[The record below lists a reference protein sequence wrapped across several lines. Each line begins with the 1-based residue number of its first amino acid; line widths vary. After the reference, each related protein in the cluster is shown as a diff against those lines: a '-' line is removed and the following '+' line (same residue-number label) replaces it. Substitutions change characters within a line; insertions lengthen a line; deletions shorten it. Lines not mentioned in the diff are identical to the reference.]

1 MDNEFAIPQQ
11 TRVWLTDG
19 VFKSSYQAY
28 SSYLIGR
35 GYSSWSVR
43 KYLCSVAHFA
53 HWLRKRRVK
62 LSQIDEALVRRFLDD
77 HLPRCDCPS
86 RTPRCR
92 NHVGPALNRLL
103 VVLRQRADIPPR
115 PDFTPLLIQEELKE
129 FDAHLDQVCGLAA
142 STRRLRTRIVRIFLS
157 ERFGASR
164 INMAQVK
171 PEHVHRFVVR
181 HLEGCKPSTG
191 KVLGIALRSYLR
203 FRGMHGD
210 HVRCLIAAIPQI
222 AQWRLASLPDTLSE
236 AELERFL
243 NAFDRQSAI
252 GRRDY
257 AMARCMVDL
266 GLRAGE
272 VASLQLDDLNWHD
285 GTLRLSAGKARRTDV
300 LPLPT
305 RTGRAIAQYLTDGRP
320 VSDSRA
326 VFLRHVAPLT
336 EPIGSSVVR
345 NTVRAAHA
353 RCGSDPRR
361 RGTHVLRHSV
371 GSRLVQAGVPMKEIA
386 DILRH
391 RCLDTTAI
399 YTTIDIS
406 SLARVALPWPGSAS

>member
-1 MDNEFAIPQQ
+1 MDNDFALPQQ
-11 TRVWLTDG
+11 TRAWLTDS
-19 VFKSSYQAY
+19 VLKPSYQAY
-28 SSYLIGR
+28 STYLIGR

-53 HWLRKRRVK
+53 HWLRKLRVE
-62 LSQIDEALVRRFLDD
+62 LSQIDEALIRRFLDE
-77 HLPRCDCPS
+77 HLPRCDCPL

-92 NHVGPALNRLL
+92 NHVGPALKHLL
-103 VVLRQRADIPPR
+103 IVLRQRADIPPR
-115 PDFTPLLIQEELKE
+115 ADSTPRLIHEELKE
-129 FDAHLDQVCGLAA
+129 FDAHLDQICGLAA
-142 STRRLRTRIVRIFLS
+142 STRTLRKRIVRIFLS

-164 INMAQVK
+164 IDMAQVK
-171 PEHVHRFVVR
+171 PEHIHRFVVS

-210 HVRCLIAAIPQI
+210 HVGCLTAAIPQI
-222 AQWRLASLPDTLSE
+222 AQWRFASLPATLSE
-236 AELERFL
+236 AELKRFL

-272 VASLQLDDLNWHD
+272 VASLQLEDLNWRD

-305 RTGRAIAQYLTDGRP
+305 QTGRAIAQYLTDGRP

-326 VFLRHVAPLT
+326 VFLRHIAPLT
-336 EPIGSSVVR
+336 NPIGSSVVR

-353 RCGSDPRR
+353 RCGSDPRW

-371 GSRLVQAGVPMKEIA
+371 GSRLIQAGVPMKEIA

>member
-1 MDNEFAIPQQ
+1 MDNDVVLLQR
-11 TRVWLTDG
+11 TRAWLMDG
-19 VFKSSYQAY
+19 VLEPCYQAY
-28 SSYLIGR
+28 LTYLIGR

-43 KYLCSVAHFA
+43 KYSCCVAHFA
-53 HWLRKRRVK
+53 YWLRKRRAK
-62 LSQIDEALVRRFLDD
+62 LSQIDEALIRYFLDE
-77 HLPRCDCPS
+77 HLPQCDCPL
-86 RTPRCR
+86 RTPRSR
-92 NHVGPALNRLL
+92 NHVRQALKHLL
-103 VVLRQRADIPPR
+103 VVLRQRADISRR
-115 PDFTPLLIQEELKE
+115 PDFTPRWTQREIRE

-142 STRRLRTRIVRIFLS
+142 STRRLRTRIVRTFLS
-157 ERFGASR
+157 QRFGASR

-171 PEHVHRFVVR
+171 PEHVHRFVVS
-181 HLEGCKPSTG
+181 HLEGCKPGTG

-210 HVRCLIAAIPQI
+210 SVLSLIAGIPQI
-222 AQWRLASLPDTLSE
+222 AQWRFESLPDTLSE

-243 NAFDRQSAI
+243 NAFDRKSAI

-272 VASLQLDDLNWHD
+272 VASLQLDDMNWHD
-285 GTLRLSAGKARRTDV
+285 GTLRLQAGKARRTDV
-300 LPLPT
+300 LPLPP

-326 VFLRHVAPLT
+326 VFLRHRAPLI
-336 EPIGSSVVR
+336 EPVGSSVVR

-353 RCGSDPRR
+353 RCGNDPRR

-406 SLARVALPWPGSAS
+406 GLARVALPWPGRAS

>member
-1 MDNEFAIPQQ
+1 LTHTL
-11 TRVWLTDG
+11 TRSAGWPH
-19 VFKSSYQAY
+19 
-28 SSYLIGR
+28 R
-35 GYSSWSVR
+35 
-43 KYLCSVAHFA
+43 
-53 HWLRKRRVK
+53 
-62 LSQIDEALVRRFLDD
+62 
-77 HLPRCDCPS
+77 
-86 RTPRCR
+86 
-92 NHVGPALNRLL
+92 
-103 VVLRQRADIPPR
+103 
-115 PDFTPLLIQEELKE
+115 
-129 FDAHLDQVCGLAA
+129 
-142 STRRLRTRIVRIFLS
+142 RRLRTRIVRTFLS

-164 INMAQVK
+164 INMARVK
-171 PEHVHRFVVR
+171 PEHVHRFVVS

-210 HVRCLIAAIPQI
+210 RVLSLIAGIPQI
-222 AQWRLASLPDTLSE
+222 AQWRFESLPDTLSE

-243 NAFDRQSAI
+243 NAFDRKSAI

-285 GTLRLSAGKARRTDV
+285 GTLRLQAGKARRTDV
-300 LPLPT
+300 LPLPP

-326 VFLRHVAPLT
+326 VFLRHRAPLI
-336 EPIGSSVVR
+336 EPVGSSVVR
-345 NTVRAAHA
+345 NTVRAPHA
-353 RCGSDPRR
+353 RCSNDPRR

-371 GSRLVQAGVPMKEIA
+371 GGRLVQAGVPMKEIA
-386 DILRH
+386 DILRR

-399 YTTIDIS
+399 YTRIDGSFLRGTAGKVSRPLDGGKRGTLLTARQIIPTHSPSIVRQSPALLISPHDSVDNTGINRPPRYLEDDRRPSEGDTSCEPLIS
-406 SLARVALPWPGSAS
+406 SDQEIFGRAVDHLCEQRARPSCQAAEPRVSGTVWRLSCRQFHPRV

>member
-1 MDNEFAIPQQ
+1 MDNDVVLLQR
-11 TRVWLTDG
+11 TRAWLTGG
-19 VFKSSYQAY
+19 VLESSYQAY
-28 SSYLIGR
+28 LTYLIGR
-35 GYSSWSVR
+35 GYSSWNVR
-43 KYLCSVAHFA
+43 KYSCSVAHFA
-53 HWLRKRRVK
+53 YWLRKRRAK
-62 LSQIDEALVRRFLDD
+62 LSQIDEALIRYFLDE
-77 HLPRCDCPS
+77 HLPQCDCPL
-86 RTPRCR
+86 RTPRSR
-92 NHVGPALNRLL
+92 HHVEYALKNLL
-103 VVLRQRADIPPR
+103 VVLRQRGDIPR
-115 PDFTPLLIQEELKE
+115 QPDFTPRWIQEEIRE

-142 STRRLRTRIVRIFLS
+142 STRRLQTGMVRTFLF

-164 INMAQVK
+164 INVAQVK
-171 PEHVHRFVVR
+171 PEHVHRFVVS

-191 KVLGIALRSYLR
+191 KRLGIALRSYLR

-210 HVRCLIAAIPQI
+210 HVLSLIAAIPQI
-222 AQWRLASLPDTLSE
+222 AQWRFESLPDTLSE

-243 NAFDRQSAI
+243 NAFDRKSAI
-252 GRRDY
+252 GRRNY

-272 VASLQLDDLNWHD
+272 VASLQLDDLNWQE

-300 LPLPT
+300 LPLPP

-320 VSDSRA
+320 VSESRA
-326 VFLRHVAPLT
+326 VFLRHRAPLI
-336 EPIGSSVVR
+336 EPVGSSVVR

-353 RCGSDPRR
+353 RCGNDPRR

-406 SLARVALPWPGSAS
+406 SLARVALPWPGRAS

>member
-1 MDNEFAIPQQ
+1 MDNDFALPQQ
-11 TRVWLTDG
+11 TRAWLTDG
-19 VFKSSYQAY
+19 MLKPSYQAY
-28 SSYLIGR
+28 LTYLIGR
-35 GYSSWSVR
+35 GNSSWTVR

-53 HWLRKRRVK
+53 YWLQKRRFK
-62 LSQIDEALVRRFLDD
+62 LSQIDEALIRHFLDG
-77 HLPRCDCPS
+77 HLPQCDCPL

-92 NHVGPALNRLL
+92 HHNRSALKHLL
-103 VVLRQRADIPPR
+103 TVLRQRADIPPR
-115 PDFTPLLIQEELKE
+115 PDFTPRLIQEELKE

-142 STRRLRTRIVRIFLS
+142 STRRLRTRIVRTFLS

-164 INMAQVK
+164 IDMAQVK
-171 PEHVHRFVVR
+171 PEHVHRFVVS

-222 AQWRLASLPDTLSE
+222 AQWRLTSLPDTLSE

-243 NAFDRQSAI
+243 SAFDRKSAI

-336 EPIGSSVVR
+336 EPIRSSVVR

-399 YTTIDIS
+399 YTTIDLS
-406 SLARVALPWPGSAS
+406 SLARVALPWPGRTS

>member
-1 MDNEFAIPQQ
+1 MYSDFALPQR
-11 TRVWLTDG
+11 TRAWLTDG
-19 VFKSSYQAY
+19 VLKPSYQAY
-28 SSYLIGR
+28 STYLIRR

-43 KYLCSVAHFA
+43 KYLCCVAHFA
-53 HWLRKRRVK
+53 YWLRKRRIK
-62 LSQIDEALVRRFLDD
+62 LSQIDEALIRYFLYE
-77 HLPRCDCPS
+77 HLPQCDCPL
-86 RTPRCR
+86 RTPRSR
-92 NHVGPALNRLL
+92 NHVGSALKHLL
-103 VVLRQRADIPPR
+103 VVLRQRADIR
-115 PDFTPLLIQEELKE
+115 HQPDFTPRLIREEIRE

-142 STRRLRTRIVRIFLS
+142 STRRLRTRIARTFLS

-171 PEHVHRFVVR
+171 PEHVHRFVVS
-181 HLEGCKPSTG
+181 HLEGCKPGTG

-210 HVRCLIAAIPQI
+210 HVGCLIAAIPQI
-222 AQWRLASLPDTLSE
+222 AQWRFASLPDTLSA

-243 NAFDRQSAI
+243 NAFDRKSAI

-272 VASLQLDDLNWHD
+272 VASLKLDDLNWHA

-300 LPLPT
+300 LPLPP

-326 VFLRHVAPLT
+326 VFLRHRAPLT

-345 NTVRAAHA
+345 NTVRAAHS
-353 RCGSDPRR
+353 RCCSDPRC

-371 GSRLVQAGVPMKEIA
+371 GSRLINAGVPMKEIA

-391 RCLDTTAI
+391 RSLDTTAI
-399 YTTIDIS
+399 YTKVDIR
-406 SLARVALPWPGSAS
+406 SLVKVALPWPGSAS

>member
-1 MDNEFAIPQQ
+1 MDTDFVPQR
-11 TRVWLTDG
+11 TLAWLTDS
-19 VFKSSYQAY
+19 VLKSSYQAY
-28 SSYLIGR
+28 LSYLIGR
-35 GYSSWSVR
+35 GYSLWSVR
-43 KYLCSVAHFA
+43 KYLCSVAHLA
-53 HWLRKRRVK
+53 YWLRKRRVK
-62 LSQIDEALVRRFLDD
+62 LSQIDEALIRHFLDE
-77 HLPRCDCPS
+77 HLPRCDCPL

-92 NHVGPALNRLL
+92 NHIRSALKHLL
-103 VVLRQRADIPPR
+103 TVLRQRADIPPR
-115 PDFTPLLIQEELKE
+115 PDFTPRLIREELKE
-129 FDAHLDQVCGLAA
+129 FDAHLDQVCGLAP
-142 STRRLRTRIVRIFLS
+142 STRTLRTRIVRTFLL
-157 ERFGASR
+157 EQFGKAK
-164 INMAQVK
+164 IDMTQLK
-171 PEHVHRFVVR
+171 PDHVHRFVVS
-181 HLEGCKPSTG
+181 HLTGCKPSTG
-191 KVLGIALRSYLR
+191 KVLEIALRSYLR

-222 AQWRLASLPDTLSE
+222 AQWRFASLPDTLSK

-243 NAFDRQSAI
+243 NAFDRKSAI

-272 VASLQLDDLNWHD
+272 VASLQLDDLNWHN

-336 EPIGSSVVR
+336 EPIRSSVVR

-361 RGTHVLRHSV
+361 RGTHVLRHSI

-386 DILRH
+386 DVLRH

-399 YTTIDIS
+399 YATIDIS
-406 SLARVALPWPGSAS
+406 SLARVALPWPGRAS